1 MLNPEK
7 LIGYLLKSSGRAFTN
22 EVNACVKAKGLD
34 ITIEQIG
41 IVFRLSH
48 LPGSTQKEIAEFFSK
63 DKTTIARVVGT
74 MEKNDLLVRVPS
86 ESDKRINKLY
96 LTNKGKE
103 MENELS
109 KTAMS
114 ISKRATEGV
123 NEEDLEACKRVLRQ
137 IRLNLEN

>member
-1 MLNPEK
+1 MLNPDK

-22 EVNACVKAKGLD
+22 EVNACVKAKGLG

-41 IVFRLSH
+41 IVFRLSF
-48 LPGSTQKEIAEFFSK
+48 LPGSTQKEIADFFNK
-63 DKTTIARVVGT
+63 DKTTVARVVGT

-86 ESDKRINKLY
+86 ETDKRINKLY

-114 ISKRATEGV
+114 ISEKATDGISEK
-123 NEEDLEACKRVLRQ
+123 ELETCKKVLRQ
-137 IRLNLEN
+137 IRENLEN